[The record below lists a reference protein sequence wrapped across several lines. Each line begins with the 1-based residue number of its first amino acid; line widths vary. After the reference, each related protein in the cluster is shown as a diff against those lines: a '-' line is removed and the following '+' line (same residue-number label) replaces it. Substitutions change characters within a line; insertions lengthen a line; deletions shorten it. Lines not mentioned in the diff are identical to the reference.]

1 MANRLADSLSPYL
14 LQHADNPVDWWE
26 WGEEAFAEAR
36 RRDVPVLLSVGYAAC
51 HWCHVMA
58 HESFEDDEVAALVND
73 RFVAVKVDREERP
86 DVDAVYMAA
95 TTALTGQGG
104 WPMTCLLT
112 LDGDP
117 FFAGTYLPKPQ
128 LLQLLGQADHLW
140 RTDRERVV
148 ESGAHVASRLREVTT
163 PPSPTTIDTTVCDTA
178 VRRLRAQHDDA
189 RGGFGS
195 APKFPPSSVLEFL
208 LRHHARTGD
217 ADSLAMVRSTGA
229 AMARGGMYD
238 QLAGGFARYSVDAGW
253 VVPHFEKMLYDNAQ
267 LLRVYLHLWRT
278 TGDPL
283 ARRVVE
289 ETAEF
294 LVRDLRTDEGA
305 FASALD
311 ADTVVDGHSHEG
323 LTYAWTP
330 GQLVEVLGEDDGRRA
345 AELLSVTTEGS
356 FEHGSSTLRLLRDP
370 DDPAW
375 WGEVRGR
382 LLAARA
388 TRPQPARDDKVVTAW
403 NGLAVAGLA
412 EAGVLLDRPDLLD
425 AAVVAARLV
434 LDLHVVDGRLR
445 RTSRGGV
452 VGAAEAVLDDHGDLA
467 EGLLALAQA
476 TGDPA
481 WLASAQRLLDD
492 ALARF
497 VDDDGTPHDTAH
509 DARAL
514 FTRPAAR
521 TDLAEPCGAS
531 ALAGCAAHPLGPHR
545 VGGAPR
551 GRGARPRRV
560 RVGRDLRPPLRRVEP
575 GRRRGGPRRTAPG
588 RGGRCRRGRRRP
600 ASGGRGGVVAGARR
614 RVRGTGRS
622 RGAAARRPTARR
634 RGGGGLRV
642 PRLRL
647 RPAGDDRRRAGGG
660 ALDAL
665 LTTRE
670 LGASARRIRA
680 RRPTDAER
688 HRGRQPTRVGRPP
701 SLGIRPAP
709 GARHEAGGGYC
720 GRASPRGRHE
730 RVVRRQSDR
739 AEPSPRHAG
748 AAVSRGVVVV
758 LERVRV
764 VSRLWST
771 ARDIAH
777 PR

>member
-26 WGEEAFAEAR
+26 WGDEAFAEAR

-112 LDGDP
+112 LDADP
-117 FFAGTYLPKPQ
+117 FFAGTYLPRPQ

-148 ESGAHVASRLREVTT
+148 ESGAHVASRLREVTR
-163 PPSPTTIDTTVCDTA
+163 PPAPTSIDAAVCDTA
-178 VRRLRAQHDDA
+178 VRRLRAEHDDA
-189 RGGFGS
+189 RGGFGG

-217 ADSLAMVRSTGA
+217 ADALAMVRATGA

-267 LLRVYLHLWRT
+267 LLRVYLHLWRA

-283 ARRVVE
+283 ARRVAE

-294 LVRDLRTDEGA
+294 LLRDLRTGEGA

-330 GQLVEVLGEDDGRRA
+330 DQLVEVLGPEDGRRA
-345 AELLSVTTEGS
+345 AELLAVTPEGS
-356 FEHGSSTLRLLRDP
+356 FEHGASTLRLLRDP
-370 DDPAW
+370 DDTAW
-375 WGEVRGR
+375 WGDVRIR
-382 LLAARA
+382 LLAARD

-412 EAGVLLDRPDLLD
+412 EAGVLLDRPDLLE
-425 AAVVAARLV
+425 AAVVAARVV

-452 VGAAEAVLDDHGDLA
+452 VGASEAVLDDHGDLA

-476 TGDPA
+476 TGDA
-481 WLASAQRLLDD
+481 TWLEAAQGLLDD
-492 ALARF
+492 ALTRF
-497 VDDDGTPHDTAH
+497 VDADGVPHDTAH
-509 DARAL
+509 DAGAL
-514 FTRPAAR
+514 FARPAAR

-531 ALAGCAAHPLGPHR
+531 SLAGALLTLSALTGSTTHREAAGRVLDACGSVATSDPRFAGWSLAVAEAVLAGPLQVAVVGDGPDAD
-545 VGGAPR
+545 G
-551 GRGARPRRV
+551 
-560 RVGRDLRPPLRRVEP
+560 LRRVAFAATSP
-575 GRRRGGPRRTAPG
+575 GL
-588 RGGRCRRGRRRP
+588 
-600 ASGGRGGVVAGARR
+600 VVAFGPPDADGVPLLADRPL
-614 RVRGTGRS
+614 VGGS
-622 RGAAARRPTARR
+622 AAAYVCRGFVCDRPVTTTEELTA
-634 RGGGGLRV
+634 
-642 PRLRL
+642 
-647 RPAGDDRRRAGGG
+647 
-660 ALDAL
+660 ALA
-665 LTTRE
+665 T
-670 LGASARRIRA
+670 GS
-680 RRPTDAER
+680 
-688 HRGRQPTRVGRPP
+688 
-701 SLGIRPAP
+701 
-709 GARHEAGGGYC
+709 
-720 GRASPRGRHE
+720 
-730 RVVRRQSDR
+730 
-739 AEPSPRHAG
+739 
-748 AAVSRGVVVV
+748 
-758 LERVRV
+758 
-764 VSRLWST
+764 
-771 ARDIAH
+771 
-777 PR
+777 